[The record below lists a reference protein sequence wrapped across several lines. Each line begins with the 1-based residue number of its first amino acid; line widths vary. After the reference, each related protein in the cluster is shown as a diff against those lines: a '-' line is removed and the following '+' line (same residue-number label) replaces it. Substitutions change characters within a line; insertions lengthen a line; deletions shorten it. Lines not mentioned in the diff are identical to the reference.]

1 MGLWPGAGR
10 LPSECGVAGYPVF
23 WMGLHGWQEGA
34 EDKDALGVSTFPD
47 LGVGRPGRRRRYSGG
62 NSDEKSLSLECPCPG
77 AHLLLPVKETLFCL
91 ITCIPLAS
99 SRLWARH

>member
-62 NSDEKSLSLECPCPG
+62 TVMKNLFYLSALALE
-77 AHLLLPVKETLFCL
+77 LT
-91 ITCIPLAS
+91 S
-99 SRLWARH
+99 SFL